1 MPYSSMMDRHPAGG
15 VHYAFAPSGLIHDR
29 KMIQAGELYI
39 DAIQE
44 VTATG
49 FYKYH
54 YAEDELPRVQ
64 TEMLINPSGH
74 RYISASGR
82 SEFTVTFMS
91 APVTDPL
98 VTTPLLVAWWVAV
111 L

>member
-1 MPYSSMMDRHPAGG
+1 MPNASMLDRHPRGG
-15 VHYAFAPSGLIHDR
+15 AQYVHAASGLNHDR

-39 DAIQE
+39 DTQE
-44 VTATG
+44 TTATG
-49 FYKYH
+49 YYKYP
-54 YAEDELPRVQ
+54 YALDELPKVQ
-64 TEMLINPSGH
+64 YALVMNPSGYH
-74 RYISASGR
+74 YISASGE

-98 VTTPLLVAWWVAV
+98 VATPALVGHWSTV

>member
-1 MPYSSMMDRHPAGG
+1 MLDRHPTGG
-15 VHYAFAPSGLIHDR
+15 AQYVYAPSGLIHDR

-54 YAEDELPRVQ
+54 YALDELPKVQ
-64 TEMLINPSGH
+64 YALVMNPSGYH
-74 RYISASGR
+74 YISASGE
-82 SEFTVTFMS
+82 SDFTVTFMS

-98 VTTPLLVAWWVAV
+98 VTTPILVGHWLAV